1 MASITPIGAQM
12 YKSAKPFDSK
22 SQYDLQ
28 FKKWHL
34 RKNLNKN
41 AWRFIHYRVEKRKS
55 QGKESE
61 VYFNNTLVPDK
72 KVKKEISRHVL
83 PTFQQGLSSGKDS
96 FVFIKWVFS

>member
-1 MASITPIGAQM
+1 MVLMTPVDAQTN
-12 YKSAKPFDSK
+12 KAAKPFDSK

-28 FKKWHL
+28 FKKWNL

-41 AWRFIHYRVEKRKS
+41 AWKFIHCRLEKRKC

-61 VYFNNTLVPDK
+61 IYFNNVLVPNK

-83 PTFQQGLSSGKDS
+83 PTLQQGLSSDKDT
-96 FVFIKWVFS
+96 FVFIKWIFS